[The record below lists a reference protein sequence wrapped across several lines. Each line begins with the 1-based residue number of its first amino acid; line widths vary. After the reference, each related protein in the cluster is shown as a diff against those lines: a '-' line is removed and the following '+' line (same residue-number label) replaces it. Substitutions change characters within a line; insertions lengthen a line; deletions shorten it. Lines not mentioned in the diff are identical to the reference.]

1 MSTATSA
8 SPSDNPFFVRE
19 AFVRKI
25 LALLMMMFCAAPAV
39 AQERAGRAV
48 AQDQSV
54 QDKVVYHID
63 DAAEQALKALRNIR
77 NHMEVAPNSKIV
89 VVAHGDGVD
98 FLFDG
103 ARDPK
108 SNVEYGPLISG
119 LKAIGVTFEDCQITM
134 KRRNLSQD
142 KFVMEADYTPSG
154 VVRIAQLQ
162 YREHYA
168 YIKP

>member
-1 MSTATSA
+1 
-8 SPSDNPFFVRE
+8 VR
-19 AFVRKI
+19 RI
-25 LALLMMMFCAAPAV
+25 LAFLTVLCCAAPV
-39 AQERAGRAV
+39 LAQEKATPA
-48 AQDQSV
+48 ATQEQSV

-77 NHMEVAPNSKIV
+77 NQIEVAPNTRIV
-89 VVAHGDGVD
+89 VVTHGDGVD

-119 LKAIGVTFEDCQITM
+119 LKAQGVTFEVCEITM
-134 KRRNLSQD
+134 KRRNLSRER
-142 KFVMEADYTPSG
+142 FVMEADYVPSG
-154 VVRIAQLQ
+154 VVRVTQLQ
-162 YREHYA
+162 FRDHYA

>member
-1 MSTATSA
+1 M
-8 SPSDNPFFVRE
+8 E
-19 AFVRKI
+19 ARVSRI
-25 LALLMMMFCAAPAV
+25 LTLLLMLFCVAPAM
-39 AQERAGRAV
+39 AQEKAA
-48 AQDQSV
+48 A
-54 QDKVVYHID
+54 DKVVYHID

-77 NHMEVAPNSKIV
+77 NQIEVAPDTRIV

-119 LKAIGVTFEDCQITM
+119 LKAQGVSFEVCEITM
-134 KRRNLSQD
+134 KRRNLPKD

-154 VVRIAQLQ
+154 VLRITQLQ
-162 YREHYA
+162 TREHFA